1 MFIVCNLLILIVEL
15 ITHNKQMNLNKAQK
29 VFKLLED
36 KGWEIRTGHELIP
49 QDNKDGVNND
59 LNNYKFIACSKTQ
72 DDFNAVGI
80 EDSTIKCYRYYVN
93 DNSYYSEKL
102 RNFVFGK
109 DEEDIINNLANYFIQ
124 DFAKDLCVNIN
135 IV

>member
-1 MFIVCNLLILIVEL
+1 MD
-15 ITHNKQMNLNKAQK
+15 LNKAQK

-36 KGWEIRTGHELIP
+36 KRWEIRTGHELIP
-49 QDNKDGVNND
+49 QDNKEGVHND
-59 LNNYKFIACSKTQ
+59 LNKDN
-72 DDFNAVGI
+72 FNAVGI
-80 EDSTIKCYRYYVN
+80 EDSAIKCYRYYVN

-109 DEEDIINNLANYFIQ
+109 DEEDIINNLANYFVQ
-124 DFAKDLCVNIN
+124 NLAKDLSVNIN

>member
-1 MFIVCNLLILIVEL
+1 MCTLLILINGL
-15 ITHNKQMNLNKAQK
+15 ITHNKQMDLNKAQK

-36 KGWEIRTGHELIP
+36 KRWEIRTGHELIP
-49 QDNKDGVNND
+49 QDNKEGVHND
-59 LNNYKFIACSKTQ
+59 LNNYKFIACSKTK
-72 DDFNAVGI
+72 DNFNAVGI
-80 EDSTIKCYRYYVN
+80 EDSAIKCYRYYVN

-109 DEEDIINNLANYFIQ
+109 DEEDIINNLANYFVQ
-124 DFAKDLCVNIN
+124 NLAKDLSVNIN